1 MKSNKAIAVT
11 NGEIDHAKTRSRK
24 VRKSSRE
31 ARRRKIA
38 QKSKKSKER
47 RRNHREAMKSKT
59 STKQGGNA
67 RKA

>member
-11 NGEIDHAKTRSRK
+11 NGEIDHTKTRSRK